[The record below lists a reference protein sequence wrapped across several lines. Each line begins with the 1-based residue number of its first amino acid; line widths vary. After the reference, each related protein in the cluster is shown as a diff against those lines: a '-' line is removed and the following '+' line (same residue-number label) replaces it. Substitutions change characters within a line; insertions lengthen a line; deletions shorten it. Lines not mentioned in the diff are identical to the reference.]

1 MMILLPPKN
10 LKLECS
16 FYIREYF
23 ISIGGPDMNKNAELL
38 NFIYQNS
45 QMGVETTKQLLSI
58 VKDEEFK
65 KHLESEY
72 NEYEEI
78 HSLARTLLN
87 KNGFDEKGIGT
98 LDKIKT
104 YLMLNMETLMDKSTS
119 HIAEMLIIGS
129 TMGVIDA
136 IKNIRKYQSAEP
148 NIISLMERLL
158 RFEEN
163 NIEQLKTFL

>member
-1 MMILLPPKN
+1 
-10 LKLECS
+10 
-16 FYIREYF
+16 
-23 ISIGGPDMNKNAELL
+23 MNKNAELL